1 MLCMNSYPRDFVDE
15 CRARVDAHVAAYT
28 KLAAAANGNGTADG
42 PLAAAVDAL
51 EPVFFNNL
59 LLALDGYFTHRSRT
73 LEKKDGNP
81 LNEVRVMCASMML
94 HGDVM
99 TEDRGIKLSPVK
111 SVLGIPFGER
121 IALGEDA
128 FARISS
134 AFFAELESKFVN

>member
-1 MLCMNSYPRDFVDE
+1 MLCMNTYPRDYVDE
-15 CRARVDAHVAAYT
+15 CRARVDGHVATYA
-28 KLAAAANGNGTADG
+28 KLAVAANGDGT
-42 PLAAAVDAL
+42 LRAAVDAL

-59 LLALDGYFTHRSRT
+59 LIALDGSFTHRSRT

-99 TEDRGIKLSPVK
+99 TEDRGIKLSPEK
-111 SVLGIPFGER
+111 SVLGITFGQK
-121 IALGEDA
+121 IALGQES

-134 AFFAELESKFVN
+134 AFFAEIESKFVT